1 MVGMWLARKAAELL
15 DEEDDSDSQAE
26 QVRARRPGWWQHVE
40 HLPRAQGEIKIKTS
54 PCRACANS
62 TTHSGSLQNGE
73 SLISE
78 ISKLGGQIMTEGT
91 SFLSE
96 MNDTVFK

>member
-40 HLPRAQGEIKIKTS
+40 HLP
-54 PCRACANS
+54 RACANS